1 MADEDERRQSFQ
13 SLTGP
18 PQSAALPLSP
28 QFSMEDLRKA
38 VTGVMER
45 VKGEVLKF
53 SGGPSLPPSTTPTC
67 RQIGNG
73 GKPEAAESHSA
84 PPFDHR
90 LIIGRP
96 PSSQASLPGRQET
109 EVGHQLRRLT
119 CLKPHQDIWDRPWK
133 PQREPTG
140 SQVRF
145 SSLVIQVR
153 FLDLKVRLVTFIYAV
168 KVRRYLIQ

>member
-1 MADEDERRQSFQ
+1 MV
-13 SLTGP
+13 GP
-18 PQSAALPLSP
+18 YLGCLEGISGFVVGKKRCQPTALE
-28 QFSMEDLRKA
+28 Q
-38 VTGVMER
+38 
-45 VKGEVLKF
+45 
-53 SGGPSLPPSTTPTC
+53 GPSLPPSTTPTC

-84 PPFDHR
+84 PPFDHQ

-140 SQVRF
+140 SQARF

>member
-1 MADEDERRQSFQ
+1 MF
-13 SLTGP
+13 
-18 PQSAALPLSP
+18 LPLVTATNQNPELGIANYPCS
-28 QFSMEDLRKA
+28 QEDLSISSLHPYRRCQQPKK
-38 VTGVMER
+38 TGVHA
-45 VKGEVLKF
+45 KCP
-53 SGGPSLPPSTTPTC
+53 GPSLPPSTTPTC
-67 RQIGNG
+67 RQIGNR

-140 SQVRF
+140 SQARF